1 MAGLSVYPDEILES
15 RQHFQTDFDRE
26 PISACEPPSV
36 PDMGK
41 GKFRTG

>member
-1 MAGLSVYPDEILES
+1 MAGLSVYPDEIWEF

-26 PISACEPPSV
+26 QISAGEPPSV
-36 PDMGK
+36 PDMSK